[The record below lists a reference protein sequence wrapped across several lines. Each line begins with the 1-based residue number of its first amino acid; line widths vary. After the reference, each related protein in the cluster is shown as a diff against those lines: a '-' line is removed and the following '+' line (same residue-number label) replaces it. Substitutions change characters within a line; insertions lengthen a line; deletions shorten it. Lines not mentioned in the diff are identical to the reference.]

1 MEIETI
7 FKLLA
12 TCAAM
17 IGVVWTY
24 YQFTTSKK
32 SNLREEYRFAKQFL
46 SDCEGSDIHPFA
58 EEKGYQAIAGSAK
71 MQLSEIKYILS
82 LKDPVNKLNQY
93 IQSRNH
99 FEPFNADTPSLK
111 LKWLYRN
118 TRVRGLLIGGSF
130 FAYLVFALTL
140 ASPLLFPEFW
150 FGSEDVRWSAF
161 LLLGPTLG
169 PAAFLSMRYS
179 VNTLIAGRLVE
190 NQKSH
195 RFNFALL

>member
-1 MEIETI
+1 MEFETI
-7 FKLLA
+7 LKLLGVG
-12 TCAAM
+12 AAM
-17 IGVVWTY
+17 IGVGWKY

-46 SDCEGSDIHPFA
+46 SDCEEGNIHPFA
-58 EEKGYQAIAGSAK
+58 EEKGYQAIAGSAA

-82 LKDPVNKLNQY
+82 LKDPVSKLNQY
-93 IQSRNH
+93 IESRNH
-99 FEPFNADTPSLK
+99 FESFNADNPSLK

-118 TRVRGLLIGGSF
+118 TRVRSILIGGGF
-130 FAYLVFALTL
+130 IAYLLSAISLV
-140 ASPLLFPEFW
+140 SPLLFPEFW

-161 LLLGPTLG
+161 LVLGPILG

-179 VNTLIAGRLVE
+179 VKTLIAGRLVE